1 MVYIPVAESI
11 FKNRSFGIL
20 WLGQLVSIFGDFV
33 AIFAVI
39 SRITFQLHGTPLDVS
54 LVMVAYMLPLAVA
67 GPVAGVL
74 VDRWKVRRV
83 MIVSDLT
90 RAVLAALLVTA
101 TDVRQISVVMAL
113 LGLLSSFFGPAQS
126 VALRV
131 LVPPA
136 NLLAA
141 NQALQQAF
149 YVVRIFSPAVAGAL
163 VTWMGENFCF
173 WLDAASFVFSASM
186 IARLVIERP
195 ATHLGSVEER
205 ALPATGGARTRGAL
219 EKLSHD
225 FAEGNRFIFSHRAL
239 SFAFLAAS
247 AAMFMLSS
255 FSPLIS
261 IYIRDT
267 LHAGKLLYGFIS
279 AMVGVGLI
287 VGTAGV
293 RRAAAGRP
301 MSSVI
306 VAGLFGLACG
316 AALLGAFQWTGTAA
330 LSTLTIGAAIG
341 FIVVPAT
348 TLSQKETPPAMQG
361 RVSSTFM
368 SLFSLAQVLGMLV
381 SGVVAARIGIRPM
394 FLACAAATAL
404 LASASWVFLRP
415 PRPAQPEP
423 AA

>member
-1 MVYIPVAESI
+1 MLKILVAESI
-11 FKNRSFGIL
+11 FKNRSFRIL
-20 WLGQLVSIFGDFV
+20 WIGQLVSIFGDFI

-39 SRITFQLHGTPLDVS
+39 SRITFQFHGTPLDVS
-54 LVMVAYMLPLAVA
+54 TVMVAYMLPLSVA
-67 GPVAGVL
+67 GPIAGVL

-83 MIVSDLT
+83 MIASDLV
-90 RAVLAALLVTA
+90 RAGLAALLIVA
-101 TDVRQISVVMAL
+101 TDVRQIALVLAL
-113 LGLLSSFFGPAQS
+113 LGLLSAFFGPAQS
-126 VALRV
+126 VALRT
-131 LVPPA
+131 LVPASDLLSA
-136 NLLAA
+136 NA
-141 NQALQQAF
+141 ALQQAF
-149 YVVRIFSPAVAGAL
+149 YVVRIISPAIAGAL
-163 VTWMGENFCF
+163 VTLAGENLCF
-173 WLDAASFVFSASM
+173 WLDAGSFVFSASM

-195 ATHLGSVEER
+195 ATHAGSVEER
-205 ALPATGGARTRGAL
+205 ASPATGGARRRGAL

-225 FAEGNRFIFSHRAL
+225 FAEGNRFIFTHRAL
-239 SFAFLAAS
+239 SFAFLSAA

-287 VGTAGV
+287 VGTAAV
-293 RRAAAGRP
+293 RKAAASRP

-316 AALLGAFQWTGTAA
+316 AGLLGAFQWTGTAA
-330 LSTLTIGAAIG
+330 LSTLTIGASIG

-381 SGVVAARIGIRPM
+381 SGVLAARLGIRPM
-394 FLACAAATAL
+394 FLACGAATAL
-404 LASASWVFLRP
+404 LAFGSWIFLRP
-415 PRPAQPEP
+415 RAPQPEP